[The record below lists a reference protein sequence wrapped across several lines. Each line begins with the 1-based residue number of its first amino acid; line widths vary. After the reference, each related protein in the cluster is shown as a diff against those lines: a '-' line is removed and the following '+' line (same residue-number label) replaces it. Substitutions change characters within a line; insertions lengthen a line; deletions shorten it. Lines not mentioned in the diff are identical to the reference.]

1 MTDNAARFL
10 GFAFASADMLFE
22 IDPKGDVVFA
32 MGATQ
37 RVLGVDQ
44 SQMVGSSW
52 RDLVAETDHDLV
64 NALIDGLS
72 TADRRGPVK
81 IELPCR
87 TGRKIRRFA
96 GFSACRL
103 PQVAPNISCVL
114 SLGQAI
120 GGTQVRAADGA
131 NGMHDHSGFMAATQ
145 QLLNSARDAGMDLD
159 LELVELKGLQ
169 NAAAQ
174 VDEEEAAA
182 ILRRVSAAVR
192 AESFFGHGAAKLGDE
207 HFAVVRNRADSP
219 DHLINRLQKAAAAA
233 GAKVDANSASLSL
246 APEAATLH
254 TMRALRFALD
264 SFLKTGSSSGKATFQ
279 KVLENTVMEA
289 KAFTSIVREKRFTLV
304 YQPVVELNSADL
316 QYFEALVRLNADH
329 SPAKAIRLA
338 EELELI
344 EDLDLAVVERVIRKL
359 KSKDNSRL
367 RLSANISAR
376 SLVKAEFMSHFL
388 KMISADAGL
397 SDRLIFE
404 ITDSAAFD
412 DLDLANTG
420 IQRIRQHGF
429 AVCLDDFGASG
440 ASVSNLRA
448 LSVDSV
454 KIDGQY
460 ARDVAGSGRDGALVR
475 HLTQLC
481 EELGVETIAEM
492 VETPE
497 AADALADLGVR
508 YGQGWR
514 FGRPEPEPVYEKP
527 ALSRNRRVGEA
538 ESWR

>member
-22 IDPKGDVVFA
+22 IDPDGTVVFA
-32 MGATQ
+32 MGAVQ
-37 RVLGVDQ
+37 RVLGIDQ
-44 SQMVGSSW
+44 AAAMGCSW
-52 RDLVAETDHDLV
+52 RDLVAESDHDLV
-64 NALIDGLS
+64 AALLSGLS

-81 IELPCR
+81 IEMQQR
-87 TGRKIRRFA
+87 TARKIRKFA

-103 PQVAPNISCVL
+103 PQVSPNVSCVI

-120 GGTQVRAADGA
+120 GGAQVSPGEGQD
-131 NGMHDHSGFMAATQ
+131 GMHDQTGFMAATR
-145 QLLNSARDAGMDLD
+145 QLLNSAREAGLDLD

-169 NAAAQ
+169 EAADHAEGEDAQ
-174 VDEEEAAA
+174 VM
-182 ILRRVSAAVR
+182 LRKVAAAVR
-192 AESFFGHGAAKLGDE
+192 AESFFGHGAAKLGEDQ
-207 HFAVVRNRADSP
+207 FAVVRNRADSP
-219 DHLINRLQKAAAAA
+219 DHLLNRLQKAAMAA
-233 GAKVDANSASLSL
+233 GADVDANSACLPL

-264 SFLKTGSSSGKATFQ
+264 SFLKSGPQKGKTAFQ
-279 KVLENTVMEA
+279 TVLENTVMEA
-289 KAFTSIVREKRFTLV
+289 NAFTSLVREKRFQLV
-304 YQPVVELNSADL
+304 FQPVVELGSADL
-316 QYFEALVRLNADH
+316 QYFETLVRLEPDH

-344 EDLDLAVVERVIRKL
+344 EDLDMAVVDRVIKKL
-359 KSKDNSRL
+359 KSQGNSRL
-367 RLSANISAR
+367 RLSTNISAR
-376 SLVKAEFMSHFL
+376 SLAQSGFMTNFL
-388 KMISADAGL
+388 KLISAETAL

-404 ITDSAAFD
+404 ITDSSAFD

-429 AVCLDDFGASG
+429 EVCLDDFGASG

-454 KIDGQY
+454 KIDGAY
-460 ARDVAGSGRDGALVR
+460 AKDVAGSGRDTALVR

-481 EELGVETIAEM
+481 DELGVATIAEM

-497 AADALADLGVR
+497 AATALEELGVR

-514 FGRPEPEPVYEKP
+514 FGRPGPEPVYEKP
-527 ALSRNRRVGEA
+527 TATAKKRVGES